1 MNASGEDI
9 GDATHIGN
17 RNPIRYRGYYYDT
30 ETGLYYLKTRYYD
43 PEVGRF
49 ITIDDISYL
58 DPETVNGLNLYA
70 YCGNNP
76 VMRVDPNG
84 TSWWSDFWKGVGN
97 IVGAIL
103 VVTAVTVLVAVT
115 AGGAAIALGASTA
128 MVSAIAMGATV
139 GGLAAGAMEIGNQ
152 LYNNGF
158 GNINIGSVA
167 FETFGGAAY
176 GAISGVMNA
185 TVSAGVRLGMRG
197 ALVGLSGLGTALYG
211 IKEGN
216 SFGTIMKDV
225 GISMAA
231 SIAMQAIMVGWDFR
245 KGNLSTTVRELLL
258 LDKGLFGTKKLVE
271 IGLIAMGKNMWRRRG
286 FWINLAF

>member
-49 ITIDDISYL
+49 ISIDDISYL
-58 DPETVNGLNLYA
+58 DPDTINGLNLYA

-84 TSWWSDFWKGVGN
+84 TSWWSDLWNTIAAIAIVVGV
-97 IVGAIL
+97 VA
-103 VVTAVTVLVAVT
+103 LVAVT

-185 TVSAGVRLGMRG
+185 TTSGLVRLGMRG
-197 ALVGLSGLGTALYG
+197 AVVALNTGMSGIRTAMNGGSAADILRSMGVSLAKGIALQSVMIGQDFIGGTLTTLGREWTILHKALFSKFDLLKIAG
-211 IKEGN
+211 IQILNGVLK
-216 SFGTIMKDV
+216 IM
-225 GISMAA
+225 
-231 SIAMQAIMVGWDFR
+231 
-245 KGNLSTTVRELLL
+245 
-258 LDKGLFGTKKLVE
+258 
-271 IGLIAMGKNMWRRRG
+271 
-286 FWINLAF
+286 

>member
-17 RNPIRYRGYYYDT
+17 RNPIRYRGCYYDT
-30 ETGLYYLKTRYYD
+30 ETGLYYLKSRYYD

-58 DPETVNGLNLYA
+58 DPDTINGLNLYA

-84 TSWWSDFWKGVGN
+84 TSWWSDLWNTIAAIAIVVGV
-97 IVGAIL
+97 VA
-103 VVTAVTVLVAVT
+103 LVAVT

-139 GGLAAGAMEIGNQ
+139 GGLVAGAMEIGTQ
-152 LYNNGF
+152 LINNGY
-158 GNINIGSVA
+158 GNIDLGTVA
-167 FETFGGAAY
+167 IESFIGAAY
-176 GAISGVMNA
+176 GAISGAMNA

-231 SIAMQAIMVGWDFR
+231 SIAMQGVMVGLDVRF
-245 KGNLSTTVRELLL
+245 GNFSTTARELKL
-258 LDKGLFGTKKLVE
+258 LDKGLFGTKNLVI